1 MPWRERVFGRRWRL
15 RPAAEMA
22 VYAQIEEQIA
32 DRIAVG
38 ELPAGARIP
47 SERELATGL
56 GVSRATVR
64 QALASLAERGLVERG
79 IGRGTFVA
87 RTKLD
92 HDLSRVTGLTER
104 LERQGLRAGARVR
117 AIALAAP
124 PGPVADALAVEGD
137 SSAWRLERVRLAAEV
152 PVALEDSWLP
162 AERFPDLDTHDLTES
177 LYDLLERAYDARPVR
192 AVERLEPVAAG
203 EAHAR
208 ALRIAPGSP
217 LMLVERVAFAADG
230 GAVEFARDR
239 YRGDR
244 ARFVVHSE
252 AGSLDRA

>member
-1 MPWRERVFGRRWRL
+1 MTWRERVFGRRWRL

-22 VYAQIEEQIA
+22 VYAQIEEQIG

-38 ELPAGARIP
+38 ELPAGARLP
-47 SERELATGL
+47 SERELAAGL

-79 IGRGTFVA
+79 VGRGTFVA

-117 AIALAAP
+117 GVVLAP
-124 PGPVADALAVEGD
+124 PPRPVVEALGIDGAA
-137 SSAWRLERVRLAAEV
+137 SAWRLERVRLAADV

-162 AERFPDLDTHDLTES
+162 AERFPDLDTHDLTGS
-177 LYDLLERAYDARPVR
+177 IYDLLERAYDSRPER

-203 EAHAR
+203 AAHAR
-208 ALRIAPGSP
+208 ALRVAPGSP
-217 LMLVERVAFAADG
+217 LMLVERVAFAGDG

-244 ARFVVHSE
+244 ARFVVHSD
-252 AGSLDRA
+252 ARTLDHA